1 MLPALGARDSGPMTG
16 ADAGSDACAS
26 FVSLRPFVSSL
37 NSRSARPVL
46 LPKPASRVPPKISK
60 ITARMISSSHTPS
73 PKTSGVMS
81 TSFSADDR
89 QLVDILL
96 RKTCYVVPANR
107 VIAVGVIAVGVIA
120 VGVTVVAVV
129 VVVVVVAVV
138 VVAVV
143 VVLVVVVVVA
153 VGVTVVVVVSWR
165 QRSHSQRKR

>member
-1 MLPALGARDSGPMTG
+1 MTG
-16 ADAGSDACAS
+16 ADAGSDACPS

-60 ITARMISSSHTPS
+60 STARMISSSHTPS

-96 RKTCYVVPANR
+96 RKTCDVIPANWLFAVKVIGEPRELRYLDLADEVGQLTTPVDQHAHFTHDVCGLVDQPYR
-107 VIAVGVIAVGVIA
+107 VADHHHEAG
-120 VGVTVVAVV
+120 
-129 VVVVVVAVV
+129 
-138 VVAVV
+138 
-143 VVLVVVVVVA
+143 
-153 VGVTVVVVVSWR
+153 
-165 QRSHSQRKR
+165 QRNTREDEDPDHSSYL